1 MDDLKVE
8 DLIYYENKH
17 KGMNRVYVTND
28 EVSSAV
34 LTRQIK
40 IKDSQ
45 THWNAGWI
53 EPNLEAENPRYQ
65 SCFMEDRGGG
75 PK

>member
-17 KGMNRVYVTND
+17 WGMNRVYVTND
-28 EVSSAV
+28 EASSAV

-45 THWNAGWI
+45 THWNAGRI
-53 EPNLEAENPRYQ
+53 EPNLEAENPRY
-65 SCFMEDRGGG
+65 
-75 PK
+75 